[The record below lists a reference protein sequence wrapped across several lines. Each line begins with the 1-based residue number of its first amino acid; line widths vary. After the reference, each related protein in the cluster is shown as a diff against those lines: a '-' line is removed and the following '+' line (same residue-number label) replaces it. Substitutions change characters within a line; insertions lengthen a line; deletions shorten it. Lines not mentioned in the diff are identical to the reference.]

1 MVPSSQDALIETR
14 HDTRSPGRF
23 PSVRRPDIM
32 RATSHLC
39 LAGRCRERCALR
51 PIAKLHPGHEACPVA
66 ERSTVGRSPVA
77 ALMQQRWAGRS
88 ASHQVGIPN
97 GSLPTEV
104 DDKRTLYRLRAT
116 RTMNTDLPP
125 RSEEAH

>member
-1 MVPSSQDALIETR
+1 
-14 HDTRSPGRF
+14 
-23 PSVRRPDIM
+23 M

-125 RSEEAH
+125 RSEEAHGLVLTVLQVH